1 SAHRN
6 PEVIG
11 QVEKLVE
18 VLLATSRGDG
28 QGQLGPGDV
37 LAALADAGLRQL
49 QAPTQAANL
58 GGGLGEQRVVDL
70 RGGEFE
76 AADDVGLLRHFSLIH
91 CLIFSSS
98 PRSTSQARMSIPMA
112 ASTRPMSQSSP
123 VHCAPRTVRD
133 HTSPSATA
141 AGIANRPAMTAPT
154 TTPAIR
160 RKYLAGMGSST
171 VIRTGSCPCRA
182 STDRPE
188 GLTHAL

>member
-1 SAHRN
+1 
-6 PEVIG
+6 G
-11 QVEKLVE
+11 
-18 VLLATSRGDG
+18 
-28 QGQLGPGDV
+28 
-37 LAALADAGLRQL
+37 
-49 QAPTQAANL
+49 
-58 GGGLGEQRVVDL
+58 VVL

-76 AADDVGLLRHFSLIH
+76 AGDDVGLLRHFSLIH
-91 CLIFSSS
+91 CLILSSS

-141 AGIANRPAMTAPT
+141 AGIANRPAMTEPT

-171 VIRTGSCPCRA
+171 VIRTGSPGERCVKPGA
-182 STDRPE
+182 LAPSGWGARPTFGPVQRE
-188 GLTHAL
+188 RFDAHSVLLFAFR